1 MNSLAKKIVVIFSA
15 AVLAYVAAGYVRARS
30 SSDDKAYRALTVYT
44 EVLAHIQHDYVDEPK
59 MEVVTNGALHGL
71 VDSLDPQSSYLSPLE
86 YKDFKEQSDKKSPAG
101 AGLALTKR
109 FDYISVIST
118 LPDSPGQKAGLRIG
132 DIIEK
137 ISGFTTSQMSV
148 DQAQLLLSGDPGSVV
163 KLSVISHG
171 KTEPQEVD
179 LTLAKLAPPKLVED
193 KLPGDIEY
201 LRVPELSAG
210 MSRQIHDKLV
220 SLDHQGV
227 HKLVL
232 DLRNCALGD
241 IDEGVATAQ
250 LFLPSGTITTLKG
263 QTLSPQV
270 FSADPS
276 KVVWSQP
283 VSVLI
288 GNGTAGPAEI
298 LASAL
303 ADNHRAETIGDRTYG
318 TSSKQKL
325 IEMEDGSALILTVG
339 NYYTPG
345 GKEIPVDGVAPTIE
359 VTPPVADSVAQLDET
374 PPDISLS
381 PASPD
386 DPVIKKA
393 MDVLS
398 GPSDAAKKAA

>member
-1 MNSLAKKIVVIFSA
+1 MNSLAKKIIVILSV

-30 SSDDKAYRALTVYT
+30 SSDDKTYRALTVYT
-44 EVLAHIQHDYVDEPK
+44 EVLAHIQHDYVDDPN
-59 MEVVTNGALHGL
+59 MQVVTNGSLHGL

-86 YKDFKEQSDKKSPAG
+86 YKDFKEQSEKKSPAG
-101 AGLALTKR
+101 VGLALTKR
-109 FDYISVIST
+109 YDYISVIST
-118 LPDSPGQKAGLRIG
+118 LPESPAQRAGLRIG

-148 DQAQLLLSGDPGSVV
+148 DQAQLLLSGDPGAVV

-210 MSRQIHDKLV
+210 VSRQIRDKLV
-220 SLDHQGV
+220 ALDHQGV
-227 HKLVL
+227 QKLVL
-232 DLRNCALGD
+232 DLRDCALGD

-250 LFLPSGTITTLKG
+250 LFLQSGTITTLKG
-263 QTLSPQV
+263 QTVSPQV

-276 KVVWSQP
+276 KVVWTQP

-288 GNGTAGPAEI
+288 GNSTAGPAEI
-298 LASAL
+298 VASAL
-303 ADNHRAETIGDRTYG
+303 ADNHRAETVGDRSYG

-325 IEMEDGSALILTVG
+325 IEMEDGSAMILTVA

-359 VTPPVADSVAQLDET
+359 VIPPVADSVAQMDEA
-374 PPDISLS
+374 PPEISLS
-381 PASPD
+381 PVSPN
-386 DPVIKKA
+386 DPVVKKA
-393 MDVLS
+393 IDVLTA
-398 GPSDAAKKAA
+398 PPAAAKKAA